1 MTKKSKRTNNTTHI
15 CSVHYIHICSV
26 HYIFQTTPPLGR
38 TTIDDRY
45 IGIYGHCVA
54 VSQGNKS
61 NSNQNISVIMNS
73 NSHWHH
79 YLIDFNN
86 QKIIHHH
93 TYNVRQDCTSNM
105 ELLKPSS
112 QPNEDGYIQLPPPFL
127 GDYRRGRRHAGQL
140 SSQGQKILAHLEHRC
155 ADRSGNI
162 TTSSNNLPISELRFL

>member
-1 MTKKSKRTNNTTHI
+1 MTYQNALAIAETTRRNLETDPNEQNDTNETPNLLPPMALHDTP
-15 CSVHYIHICSV
+15 V
-26 HYIFQTTPPLGR
+26 FQSATDSF
-38 TTIDDRY
+38 TTIY
-45 IGIYGHCVA
+45 VNMI
-54 VSQGNKS
+54 
-61 NSNQNISVIMNS
+61 S

-105 ELLKPSS
+105 ELLQPSS

-127 GDYRRGRRHAGQL
+127 GDFRRGKRRTRQL
-140 SSQGQKILAHLEHRC
+140 SSQGQNILAHLEHRC

-162 TTSSNNLPISELRFL
+162 TTSCNNLPISQLQFL